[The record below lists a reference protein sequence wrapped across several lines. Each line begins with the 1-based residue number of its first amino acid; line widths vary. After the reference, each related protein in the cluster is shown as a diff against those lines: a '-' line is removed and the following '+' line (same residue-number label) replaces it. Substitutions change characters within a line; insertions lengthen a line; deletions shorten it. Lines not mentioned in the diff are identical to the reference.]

1 MPVHVHQAAKLVAVL
16 LRVVGVT
23 TDLAESNGSLYRRV
37 CDSRYLQVDLPRN
50 PTLGNRVWA
59 IPLPFLIM
67 YDTYLGLYH
76 YTRKDCFKFFSVI
89 TINIQLKIV
98 L

>member
-1 MPVHVHQAAKLVAVL
+1 MVAVWQEIIYIYIYIQ
-16 LRVVGVT
+16 
-23 TDLAESNGSLYRRV
+23 ANKKEKK
-37 CDSRYLQVDLPRN
+37 
-50 PTLGNRVWA
+50 
-59 IPLPFLIM
+59 IIM